1 MDKQT
6 RRIFDDVF
14 NMLEGITKQLQI
26 QSELNESLVSI
37 LIDKKDE
44 EE

>member
-1 MDKQT
+1 MDKET

-14 NMLEGITKQLQI
+14 NMLEGITEQLQI

-37 LIDKKDE
+37 LINNE

>member
-1 MDKQT
+1 MDKET

>member
-1 MDKQT
+1 MDKET
-6 RRIFDDVF
+6 PRVFDDVF
-14 NMLEGITKQLQI
+14 SMIEGITKQLQI

-37 LIDKKDE
+37 LINNE

>member
-1 MDKQT
+1 MDKET
-6 RRIFDDVF
+6 RRVFDDVF
-14 NMLEGITKQLQI
+14 SMLEGITKQLQI

-37 LIDKKDE
+37 LINNE

>member
-1 MDKQT
+1 MDKET

-26 QSELNESLVSI
+26 QSELNETIVNI
-37 LIDKKDE
+37 LINNE

>member
-14 NMLEGITKQLQI
+14 DMLEGITKQLQI

>member
-1 MDKQT
+1 MDKET

-37 LIDKKDE
+37 LINKKDE

>member
-1 MDKQT
+1 MDKET
-6 RRIFDDVF
+6 RKIFDDVF
-14 NMLEGITKQLQI
+14 SMLEGITKQLQI

-37 LIDKKDE
+37 LINNE

>member
-1 MDKQT
+1 MDKET

-14 NMLEGITKQLQI
+14 NMLEVITKQLQI
-26 QSELNESLVSI
+26 QSELNETIVNI
-37 LIDKKDE
+37 LINNE

>member
-1 MDKQT
+1 MDKET

-14 NMLEGITKQLQI
+14 NMLEGITEQLQI
-26 QSELNESLVSI
+26 QSELNETIVNI
-37 LIDKKDE
+37 LINNE